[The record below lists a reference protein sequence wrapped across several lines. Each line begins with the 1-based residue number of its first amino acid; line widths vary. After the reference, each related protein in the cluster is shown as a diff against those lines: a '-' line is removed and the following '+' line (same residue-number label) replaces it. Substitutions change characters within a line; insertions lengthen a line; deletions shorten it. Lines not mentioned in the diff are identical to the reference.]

1 MKIVL
6 SALVMF
12 ALAVGSPSSS
22 HAAEAKAP
30 PTKPTDKKQAKPAPG
45 QGPEKKKDG
54 TSSAD
59 AFKFGPSR

>member
-30 PTKPTDKKQAKPAPG
+30 AKSTDKKPEKSAPTP
-45 QGPEKKKDG
+45 GPEKKKDG
-54 TSSAD
+54 TNTAD
-59 AFKFGPSR
+59 AFKFGSSR